1 MIRAVCFD
9 AGATLLHPDP
19 PVEEVYGRVFR
30 EDGARFSPEALRNAL
45 AAGWAR
51 VQAMPAEDRYG
62 GVTGEEA
69 FWRAFLSGVRRAIDG
84 RAVSDDA
91 FARLATH
98 FRDAGSWSIYGDVLP
113 TLAELSARGLALA
126 VISNWDSHLPRLL
139 DELRLSSFF
148 RVVAVSAIEA
158 TGKPSPEIFRRT
170 CERLGVSPAEALHVG
185 DSLLDDVEGAR
196 GAGLSALLID
206 RDERHTSLPEGV
218 RIGSLRDIS
227 ARIAA
232 P

>member
-1 MIRAVCFD
+1 VIRAVCFD

-30 EDGARFSPEALRNAL
+30 EDGARFSPEALRDAL
-45 AAGWAR
+45 SAAWAG
-51 VQAMPAEDRYG
+51 VQAVPARDRYG

-69 FWRAFLSGVRRAIDG
+69 FWRAFLAGVRRSIDG
-84 RAVSDDA
+84 GAVSDAA

-113 TLAELSARGLALA
+113 TLEELSARGLALA

-139 DELRLSSFF
+139 EELRLASYFS
-148 RVVAVSAIEA
+148 VISVSAIES

-170 CERLGVSPAEALHVG
+170 CLRLGVSPGEALHVG
-185 DSLLDDVEGAR
+185 DSPREDVEGAR

-206 RDERHTSLPEGV
+206 RDDRHADAAH
-218 RIGSLRDIS
+218 RITRLTDV
-227 ARIAA
+227 ARRI
-232 P
+232 